1 MKSHLINTDR
11 DWVDRVDWD
20 TKQNRASMLLETSS
34 ERKPWEH
41 VIEET
46 RWGTGKELLGS
57 EPDPLKTVNVT
68 ENAANATDPEFLRE
82 QELAKMLSDKDE
94 SARLKPKDICLTC
107 RDEDDHAMLYDL
119 FQWSTPEPKIKK
131 PIQDPEFN
139 ETEYSKTLD
148 TLEPVGK
155 YDNDKKWLPAKAK
168 AEGASLVLLKN

>member
-1 MKSHLINTDR
+1 MLKLFNKRINTEIIKDILKPPKTPPRSLLIIPKEIILTSFVIALPSNTIVKTINKKVVPKPGQVLDESHLINTDR

-82 QELAKMLSDKDE
+82 QELAKMLSDKE
-94 SARLKPKDICLTC
+94 I
-107 RDEDDHAMLYDL
+107 
-119 FQWSTPEPKIKK
+119 
-131 PIQDPEFN
+131 
-139 ETEYSKTLD
+139 
-148 TLEPVGK
+148 V
-155 YDNDKKWLPAKAK
+155 
-168 AEGASLVLLKN
+168 